1 MPVFRF
7 YFCNLYSL
15 DLASNVSS
23 EMMVCAEKI
32 VSAMRM
38 SGKAKSSGNS
48 CGRTVVSHRAMV
60 HYFLEKSK
68 NAIEYDGGWN
78 SSCIYHGRKGRAQSA
93 TTGHAYQSNTAD
105 STATTTSS
113 SIGESQYPS
122 SWYHEDGRLMIK
134 NLSKEELVAWCQSI
148 GEDEKRAYQLW
159 RWMYSDGCW
168 LQSIDDAPAE
178 HVQNGFGKVFREKFH
193 SMATL
198 DGGLELAE
206 RVTASD
212 GTIKLGFRVTHGP
225 AVGST
230 IETVLIPVV
239 RERGSKERITLC
251 VSSQIG
257 CNMGCKFCF
266 TGTMGLWGNL
276 TPGQIVEQAV
286 AAKRY
291 YYQEHHALSVT
302 NVVYMGLG
310 EPFDNLEAVMAS
322 IDTLLDHHGL
332 HFSHN
337 KVTVSTVGLIPEMKR
352 FLETSKA
359 SLAVSLHG
367 ATDEVRSSIVPVNK
381 RYPLKDVVSTLK
393 DYFPEGEKKASHVL
407 IEYTMM
413 EGVNDSPEQA
423 EELLKV
429 LEGVKCKINL
439 IVFNPHEG
447 TVYRESPQE
456 NVDTF
461 RDILI
466 RGGRV
471 VTVRQSRGED
481 SMAACGQL
489 GEGKGRRVR

>member
-1 MPVFRF
+1 
-7 YFCNLYSL
+7 
-15 DLASNVSS
+15 
-23 EMMVCAEKI
+23 
-32 VSAMRM
+32 
-38 SGKAKSSGNS
+38 
-48 CGRTVVSHRAMV
+48 MV
-60 HYFLEKSK
+60 HSFPEKSK
-68 NAIEYDGGWN
+68 NVIDYEGGWN
-78 SSCIYHGRKGRAQSA
+78 PFCIYHGRKGTKGRAQSA
-93 TTGHAYQSNTAD
+93 MTAYQSNTAD
-105 STATTTSS
+105 STATSS
-113 SIGESQYPS
+113 SIGDIQYPS
-122 SWYHEDGRLMIK
+122 SWYNADGRLMIK

-168 LQSIDDAPAE
+168 LQNIDDAPAE
-178 HVQNGFGKVFREKFH
+178 HVQNGFGKSFREKFH

-206 RVTASD
+206 SVTASD
-212 GTIKLGFRVTHGP
+212 GTVKLGFRVTHGS

-239 RERGSKERITLC
+239 REHGSKERITLC

-291 YYQEHHALSVT
+291 YYQEHQALSVT

-322 IDTLLDHHGL
+322 IETLLDHHGL

-447 TVYRESPQE
+447 TVYRESPKE

-489 GEGKGRRVR
+489 GEGKGKRMR